1 MWVIHFGKDDYD
13 LVTWNIKYLHKER
26 IKVTDT
32 PLCSVLRHPTSPL
45 AARRPKVPPATA
57 TRLPSSLLIPP
68 PRNRD
73 RRTISVYTL
82 QGEPRVP
89 TNFIGYCVL

>member
-32 PLCSVLRHPTSPL
+32 PV
-45 AARRPKVPPATA
+45 
-57 TRLPSSLLIPP
+57 
-68 PRNRD
+68 
-73 RRTISVYTL
+73 
-82 QGEPRVP
+82 
-89 TNFIGYCVL
+89 